1 MPSVCQEKSNESRV
15 DVLYLLC
22 FLTSLSCCL
31 LLIRSYRRTRSRV
44 LLWTAACFVLLAVD
58 NLLVVIDLIVL
69 PNVDLS
75 LPRLLATLLA
85 ISTLLVGFI
94 WEFV

>member
-1 MPSVCQEKSNESRV
+1 MSPWVN
-15 DVLYLLC
+15 VLYLLC

-31 LLIRSYRRTRSRV
+31 LLIRSYRRNRSRV

-58 NLLVVIDLIVL
+58 NLLVVLDLIVL

-75 LPRLLATLLA
+75 LPRLLATLFA
-85 ISTLLVGFI
+85 VSTLLVGFI

>member
-1 MPSVCQEKSNESRV
+1 MNTWV

-22 FLTSLSCCL
+22 FLTSLSCCV
-31 LLIRSYRRTRSRV
+31 LLIRSYRRNRSRV

-58 NLLVVIDLIVL
+58 NLLVVLDLIIL

-75 LPRLLATLLA
+75 LARLLATFFA
-85 ISTLLVGFI
+85 VSTLLVGFI

>member
-1 MPSVCQEKSNESRV
+1 MWVNTV
-15 DVLYLLC
+15 YLLC

-31 LLIRSYRRTRSRV
+31 LLIRSYRRSRSKV
-44 LLWTAACFVLLAVD
+44 LLWTAACFVLLAID
-58 NLLVVIDLIVL
+58 NLLVVLDLILL
-69 PNVDLS
+69 PNVNLL

-85 ISTLLVGFI
+85 VSTLIIGFV

>member
-1 MPSVCQEKSNESRV
+1 MWVNTV
-15 DVLYLLC
+15 YLLC

-31 LLIRSYRRTRSRV
+31 LLIRSYRRSRSKV
-44 LLWTAACFVLLAVD
+44 LLWTAACFVLLAID
-58 NLLVVIDLIVL
+58 NLLVVLDLILL
-69 PNVDLS
+69 PNVDLL

-85 ISTLLVGFI
+85 VSTLIIGFV

>member
-1 MPSVCQEKSNESRV
+1 MNAWV

-31 LLIRSYRRTRSRV
+31 LLIRSYRRNKSKI
-44 LLWTAACFVLLAVD
+44 LLWTAACFVLLAID
-58 NLLVVIDLIVL
+58 NLLVVLDLIVL
-69 PNVDLS
+69 PTVDLS
-75 LPRLLATLLA
+75 VPRLLSTLLA
-85 ISTLLVGFI
+85 VSTLLIGFI

>member
-1 MPSVCQEKSNESRV
+1 MNTWV
-15 DVLYLLC
+15 DALYLLC

-31 LLIRSYRRTRSRV
+31 LLVRSYRRNKSRI
-44 LLWTAACFVLLAVD
+44 LLWTAACFVLLAID
-58 NLLVVIDLIVL
+58 NLLVVLDLIVL
-69 PNVDLS
+69 PTVDLS
-75 LPRLLATLLA
+75 LPRLVATFLA